1 MAQPNILDYV
11 KYTYENHNNILKSG
25 NINAIQKYKQ
35 SLSCAIPTLEYEI
48 DYEKYMIKNNMLDL
62 TQTRT
67 TAQTHINYNN
77 LIKVSLFN
85 YLLRDLEKY

>member
-1 MAQPNILDYV
+1 
-11 KYTYENHNNILKSG
+11 
-25 NINAIQKYKQ
+25 
-35 SLSCAIPTLEYEI
+35 
-48 DYEKYMIKNNMLDL
+48 MIKNNMLDL